1 MLCGK
6 LCWIEEEEEE
16 WVEYIP
22 SALRVCAYYT
32 QRNGQ
37 RSAQWS
43 GVNEGG
49 QVVCVVCR
57 SWRPSS
63 PLYFYR
69 CTPERINR
77 GYMRHILGLLK
88 ISRHLFFLIL
98 AGIVS
103 HFDVLVEDV
112 KNWGE
117 EQWRTVHYVMGAA
130 LTT

>member
-1 MLCGK
+1 MLLVVQGFGTLDSCAMNNLLLPFYFKKHTHTQRKGMLCGK

-63 PLYFYR
+63 PLYF
-69 CTPERINR
+69 I
-77 GYMRHILGLLK
+77 
-88 ISRHLFFLIL
+88 
-98 AGIVS
+98 
-103 HFDVLVEDV
+103 DVHPKE
-112 KNWGE
+112 
-117 EQWRTVHYVMGAA
+117 
-130 LTT
+130 